1 MPFNMSESA
10 VLAITYAVFLGQIYL
25 ISHYFPAR
33 FIARV
38 RYVIDNFPAAD
49 YPKLFPNAGPN
60 FREAMAGKLKLFR
73 TVNAVIAL
81 IGLAV
86 LAGMIWRGYR
96 PDPKG
101 GDEIFVMLYF
111 FLQII
116 PFIVGSITEHAQYK
130 AMQRAFK
137 EARRTADLK
146 PRHLFDFVSPVA
158 VFAAVACYGAWLIYY
173 LTVKGWDQPWG
184 EEVYISVGMTTAM
197 NLIYAWVIA
206 RFIYGKKLDP
216 YQASKDHMKTVEAVT
231 KVLIYSSIGISLFHI
246 ISVAAD
252 EHALEAFDPVFS
264 SLYMQYCA
272 LIGFG
277 VMLAI
282 AKVED
287 FDFSV
292 YRDTGKASDTA

>member
-1 MPFNMSESA
+1 MPFDMPENT

-38 RYVIDNFPAAD
+38 RYVIDNFPVAD

-60 FREAMAGKLKLFR
+60 FKENMTGKLKLFR
-73 TVNAVIAL
+73 VVNNVIAVI
-81 IGLAV
+81 GLV
-86 LAGMIWRGYR
+86 ILFSMLARGYR

-101 GDEIFVMLYF
+101 GDEIFVMFYF
-111 FLQII
+111 FLQVI
-116 PFIVGSITEHAQYK
+116 PFIVASITEHAQYK
-130 AMQRAFK
+130 AMRGAFT
-137 EARRTADLK
+137 EARRTADLR
-146 PRHLFDFVSPVA
+146 PRHLFDFVSPAA
-158 VFAAVACYGAWLIYY
+158 VFAALACYGAWLIYY
-173 LTVKGWDQPWG
+173 LSVKGWDQPWG

-197 NLIYAWVIA
+197 NLAYAFVIA

-216 YQASKDHMKTVEAVT
+216 YQASKDHLKTVEAVT
-231 KVLIYSSIGISLFHI
+231 KVLVYSSIGISLFHI

-264 SLYMQYCA
+264 SLYMQYCT

-277 VMLAI
+277 VMLSI
-282 AKVED
+282 ARVED

-292 YRDTGKASDTA
+292 YRNKDQTGKPA